1 MRNLKRALSMALAAI
16 MVLGLMVVGAS
27 ATSYEDFTDKDEI
40 KNKEAV
46 NTMVSLGV
54 ISGKDNGSYDPN
66 GSLTRAEACTLIAR
80 MLGGGKDPVLGSNI
94 KSNFTDTKGHWAET
108 YIAYCANLGI
118 IVGVGDGSFNPDGTL
133 TGTAAAKMVLCAL
146 GYKPEFEGI
155 GGANWEL
162 ATNTLATKVKL
173 YDGLESLNPSETI
186 SRDDVAQLLYN
197 GVQAQEVEYRNLQGD
212 YQGTL
217 YATEKGTML
226 HNRFLVDKVEGVVVS
241 TNLISMSGWTT
252 TVEGKTRLDNISV
265 NGTRYQDNAGKDLQA
280 IYPVAI
286 DSDLLGQR
294 VVLYVQGLKDLAPN
308 AASTKVISEPII
320 SADNTVVETT
330 SRLKD
335 ADAVKDALKGS
346 GVAIPTGGAA
356 GVTITEDTTAKAANG
371 YTGIQSMPG
380 VTQSFIDNNAD
391 GYVDVIIAKNPALA
405 KINTYNESKENMNI
419 SGIGT
424 EDFVD
429 ILNPKDVAQ
438 GDYVLVYNYDDTY
451 VLEKAETVSGVVTAY
466 VNNKDNVD
474 LSKIT
479 IDGTNYGKGSGKN
492 LAPDVTTVNTSVLKD
507 LVDGTYTLYL
517 DPNGN
522 ILGYVEDAAA
532 IGSYAVITGVN
543 ATGNVNFRSV
553 EVKLLMADGTTGK
566 YDVNLLASAKK
577 WDKDNTGV
585 NTGSN
590 SNKEEAMFAALRDNG
605 LNTLVTYSLDN
616 NTVTLGRPAST
627 NNYGSDTTAASL
639 KLNNSTSSY
648 TFTSNKLMA
657 DDNTAFFIRDTKGN
671 YSVTKGLK
679 NLPSDPLN
687 TTGTVSAIY
696 YLPTG
701 SKTPIARAIFAQV
714 DREFVSNSNYAFITS
729 DYTKTTS
736 GSDTIYT
743 YTVVNENGETLELK
757 SKSEDWVDKTWVQ
770 QYQMDGE
777 YVIFSNDNN
786 MINEQVVLDTGV
798 NAVSV
803 ASEKDGVTGKTSYP
817 VPASAKIWNVED
829 TDNIFATTLQK
840 YDKVALVLD
849 EDNNVKTA
857 YVYDRQDGDLA
868 AASTLSL
875 KIGGTSYADGAVIN
889 TVTNDELKLTV
900 ALAND
905 NQTVTVA
912 VKATNAGANATV
924 GASSTKIDKNNVGNA
939 AVNPVLIYKADGTEN
954 GTKLTIT
961 VSTAQDGYATRTN
974 TYNVTLYSFD
984 DTTYLADAKTSDITN
999 AATTKVVVTGD
1010 LTVDSALDLN
1020 NKNVTVKGNVAL
1032 DYEVKGLGTLTV
1044 EGTTTVKDGVTIN
1057 ADVDT
1062 ASLVFSG
1069 VATIENAKTVDVT
1082 GTDKVV
1088 LKGTTTV
1095 DGNLNIAGTL
1105 ELNGQ
1110 TLQGSGTV
1118 TVNGT
1123 VVLGSTITGAVTVKA
1138 ASAVLKGNFTIS
1150 GGTLEIAGN
1159 ITDETAG
1166 ASKITVS
1173 GTAALTVK
1181 GDTAANVTATGTA
1194 TVTVE
1199 GEATGTVTNEGTGTV
1214 TVGNEAIAKPVE
1226 VTEAEVKV
1234 GTLHDTR
1241 VDGSQIPDEDLV
1253 GTYTVTGTKTTV
1265 GDSTKTNTYTLTLT
1279 ATDLKEHQNAGT
1291 PESMGYWAGIMVKAD
1306 KTDEYM
1312 FGWGTYPGTFNKAGD
1327 LSSESPESQDGFV
1340 GFYRNFGA
1348 DNASNSFYIA
1358 VKDTSGNIDIY
1369 NVACNVTKG

>member
-1 MRNLKRALSMALAAI
+1 M
-16 MVLGLMVVGAS
+16 
-27 ATSYEDFTDKDEI
+27 
-40 KNKEAV
+40 
-46 NTMVSLGV
+46 
-54 ISGKDNGSYDPN
+54 
-66 GSLTRAEACTLIAR
+66 
-80 MLGGGKDPVLGSNI
+80 
-94 KSNFTDTKGHWAET
+94 
-108 YIAYCANLGI
+108 
-118 IVGVGDGSFNPDGTL
+118 
-133 TGTAAAKMVLCAL
+133 
-146 GYKPEFEGI
+146 
-155 GGANWEL
+155 
-162 ATNTLATKVKL
+162 
-173 YDGLESLNPSETI
+173 
-186 SRDDVAQLLYN
+186 
-197 GVQAQEVEYRNLQGD
+197 
-212 YQGTL
+212 
-217 YATEKGTML
+217 
-226 HNRFLVDKVEGVVVS
+226 
-241 TNLISMSGWTT
+241 
-252 TVEGKTRLDNISV
+252 
-265 NGTRYQDNAGKDLQA
+265 
-280 IYPVAI
+280 
-286 DSDLLGQR
+286 
-294 VVLYVQGLKDLAPN
+294 
-308 AASTKVISEPII
+308 
-320 SADNTVVETT
+320 
-330 SRLKD
+330 
-335 ADAVKDALKGS
+335 
-346 GVAIPTGGAA
+346 
-356 GVTITEDTTAKAANG
+356 
-371 YTGIQSMPG
+371 
-380 VTQSFIDNNAD
+380 
-391 GYVDVIIAKNPALA
+391 
-405 KINTYNESKENMNI
+405 
-419 SGIGT
+419 
-424 EDFVD
+424 
-429 ILNPKDVAQ
+429 
-438 GDYVLVYNYDDTY
+438 
-451 VLEKAETVSGVVTAY
+451 
-466 VNNKDNVD
+466 
-474 LSKIT
+474 
-479 IDGTNYGKGSGKN
+479 
-492 LAPDVTTVNTSVLKD
+492 
-507 LVDGTYTLYL
+507 
-517 DPNGN
+517 
-522 ILGYVEDAAA
+522 
-532 IGSYAVITGVN
+532 
-543 ATGNVNFRSV
+543 
-553 EVKLLMADGTTGK
+553 
-566 YDVNLLASAKK
+566 
-577 WDKDNTGV
+577 
-585 NTGSN
+585 
-590 SNKEEAMFAALRDNG
+590 
-605 LNTLVTYSLDN
+605 
-616 NTVTLGRPAST
+616 
-627 NNYGSDTTAASL
+627 
-639 KLNNSTSSY
+639 
-648 TFTSNKLMA
+648 
-657 DDNTAFFIRDTKGN
+657 
-671 YSVTKGLK
+671 TKGLK

-687 TTGTVSAIY
+687 TVGTVSVIY
-696 YLPTG
+696 YQPTG
-701 SKTPIARAIFAQV
+701 SKTPIIRAMFAEV

-817 VPASAKIWNVED
+817 VPTSAKIWNVED
-829 TDNIFATTLQK
+829 TDNIFATSLQK

-857 YVYDRQDGDLA
+857 YVYDRQDGDLTDPSELTLAIGA
-868 AASTLSL
+868 AEY
-875 KIGGTSYADGAVIN
+875 KDGAVIN
-889 TVTNDELKLTV
+889 TADNEQLKLTV

-912 VKATNAGANATV
+912 VKATNAGDDATV
-924 GASSTKIDKNNVGNA
+924 GAASTKIDKTNIA
-939 AVNPVLIYKADGTEN
+939 TASPVLIYEADGTEN

-974 TYNVTLYSFD
+974 TYNVTLYSVAG
-984 DTTYLADAKTSDITN
+984 TTYLADAKTSDITN
-999 AATTKVVVTGD
+999 AATTNVVVTGD
-1010 LTVDSALDLN
+1010 LTVDSDLGLN
-1020 NKNVTVKGNVAL
+1020 GKNVTVKGNVAL
-1032 DYEVKGLGTLTV
+1032 DKEVKGLGTLTV

-1062 ASLVFSG
+1062 ASLVFG
-1069 VATIENAKTVDVT
+1069 GAATIAAAKTVDVT

-1110 TLQGSGTV
+1110 TL
-1118 TVNGT
+1118 
-1123 VVLGSTITGAVTVKA
+1123 TGAGGVVDVTGSIVLASSIAGTVTVKA

-1291 PESMGYWAGIMVKAD
+1291 PESMGYWAGIMVKAET
-1306 KTDEYM
+1306 TDEYM
-1312 FGWGTYPGTFNKAGD
+1312 FGWGTYPGTFNKDGD
-1327 LSSESPESQDGFV
+1327 LSSESPEGGFV

-1358 VKDTSGNIDIY
+1358 VKDSSGNIDIY
-1369 NVACNVTKG
+1369 NVSCNVTKG